1 MKKYIVIDAFATASS
16 VKVGE
21 IAQLAVYAGKPCNTY
36 KTALLAMLNSAMQRM
51 GSHKWDEPGLSFIV
65 HYSTLDKSTKKANNY
80 EELAEMVF
88 DAKEGTYKDSS
99 KEIIAMQ
106 LNTNGSEY
114 IWRLS
119 AI

>member
-1 MKKYIVIDAFATASS
+1 MKQYIVIDAFATASS

-21 IAQLAVYAGKPCNTY
+21 IAQLSVYSGKPCNTY
-36 KTALLAMLNSAMQRM
+36 KTALLDMLNSAIQRM

-65 HYSTLDKSTKKANNY
+65 HYATLEKSTKKANNY
-80 EELAEMVF
+80 EELTEMVF

-99 KEIIAMQ
+99 KEITAMQ

-114 IWRLS
+114 IWRI
-119 AI
+119 AAV